1 MPETSGPISDAHIQE
16 IAERAAARALN
27 DAFRLLGID
36 IGTMEDINQ
45 FRDDVRFIRRQRSAV
60 ETRRTEAMKS
70 AVAAIVGGIL
80 GMLLSAITWLVTAL
94 RHPT

>member
-1 MPETSGPISDAHIQE
+1 MSETSAPIPDAHIQE

-45 FRDDVRFIRRQRSAV
+45 FRDDVRFIRRQRSAL
-60 ETRRTEAMKS
+60 ETRRTEVMKS
-70 AVAAIVGGIL
+70 AVAAVVGGMI
-80 GMLLSAITWLVTAL
+80 GMLLSAVTWLVTAM
-94 RHPT
+94 RHSP